1 MTHVWCYIPP
11 LQSVTDNVSQT
22 PESLWPVQH
31 IHLLT
36 PSSRP
41 TKAPSVCDYS
51 FILEPPRNKLQTQL
65 NELQDRLNFLVWD
78 RKELQEHIG
87 VAIKEHEMM
96 ETILG
101 EVEEEHNEA
110 IHKIKQLESVVWDE
124 NLRLKELHGKSQLDT
139 ET

>member
-1 MTHVWCYIPP
+1 MALINNIVEILGAFIYF
-11 LQSVTDNVSQT
+11 NVSIFLRVVNWVI
-22 PESLWPVQH
+22 SLITLPVRALASLRREKQ
-31 IHLLT
+31 
-36 PSSRP
+36 
-41 TKAPSVCDYS
+41 
-51 FILEPPRNKLQTQL
+51 LQTQL